1 MQNLKQY
8 ISIVLAMIF
17 WSFSFIWTRVAIE
30 SFQPVTLITLRL
42 LIASILL
49 FIISKVSG
57 KFQKIRRE
65 DYKWFILLAF
75 FEPFMYYIGETY
87 GLTMID
93 STLASVIISTIPL
106 FAPILAYFLLKE
118 KIAYANI
125 IGILVSLCGVFFVIY
140 EPIDGVT
147 ANPFGIALMFLA
159 VFSAICYTT
168 TLRKI
173 STHYSTFNV
182 ILYQSFIGLIFFI
195 PTFFITDFSG
205 IETLKVSKDAII
217 ALIMLSVFASVIAF
231 VLFAGVV
238 RKIGVA
244 RTNVFVNLIPV
255 FTAIFAWWI
264 LNENL
269 TLVKTVG
276 IAVVVF
282 GLFVSQMGKF
292 KFKFKIIKGTEY

>member
-8 ISIVLAMIF
+8 IAIVLAMIF

-195 PTFFITDFSG
+195 PTFLITDFSG

-282 GLFVSQMGKF
+282 GLFVCQMGKF